1 MAEASR
7 MVFIGT
13 SFSVNITAIA
23 LRSAISRGIP
33 VEIVDP
39 APVDLGI
46 PDGMADITCHCM
58 TAKEWVG
65 YRSSFAAAGM
75 FA

>member
-1 MAEASR
+1 MGAAEKWMSEANR

-23 LRSAISRGIP
+23 LRYAINEGIP

-39 APVDLGI
+39 SPVNLAI
-46 PDGMADITCHCM
+46 PDDIADVTYHRM
-58 TAKEWVG
+58 TAKKWIE
-65 YRSSFAAAGM
+65 M
-75 FA
+75 H